1 VAHRIEIGLKKE
13 IRDPL
18 GGKIRRRVQNDL
30 RLPVESV
37 RTLAV
42 LTLDIELSQEE
53 LEMIAT
59 GPLVGLGGKKIVEA
73 NIDHLKEAWQKP
85 SRF

>member
-1 VAHRIEIGLKKE
+1 
-13 IRDPL
+13 
-18 GGKIRRRVQNDL
+18 
-30 RLPVESV
+30 
-37 RTLAV
+37 